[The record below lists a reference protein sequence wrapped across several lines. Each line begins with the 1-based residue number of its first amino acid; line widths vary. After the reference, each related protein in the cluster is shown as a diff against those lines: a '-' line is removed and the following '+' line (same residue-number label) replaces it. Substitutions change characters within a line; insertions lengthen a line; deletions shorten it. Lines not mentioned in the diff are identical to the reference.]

1 MTRALFSALTL
12 LSLCLA
18 LYRGHAALV
27 ALVLT
32 AAACAVVAV
41 RRWV

>member
-1 MTRALFSALTL
+1 LTRILSLLTL

-18 LYRGHAALV
+18 LYRGHALLV